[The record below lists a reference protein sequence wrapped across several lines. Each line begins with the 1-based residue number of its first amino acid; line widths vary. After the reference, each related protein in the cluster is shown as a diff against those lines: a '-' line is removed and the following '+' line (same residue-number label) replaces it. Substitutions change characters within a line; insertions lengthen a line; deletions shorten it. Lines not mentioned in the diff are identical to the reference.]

1 MDIPILFGR
10 YLVRNGKISE
20 EQLSE
25 AIKVQYEINRS
36 FAVTALENEYITL
49 EEFKKALAC
58 QRNEGIR
65 FREAL
70 RRLQIASDETIEKID
85 NALSEKSVK
94 LGELLVLKGLV
105 EQHEL
110 NKILA
115 DFREKGTMELL

>member
-36 FAVTALENEYITL
+36 FAVTALANEYITL
-49 EEFKKALAC
+49 EEFKKALVC

-70 RRLQIASDETIEKID
+70 RRLHIASDETIEKTD
-85 NALSEKSVK
+85 NALSKKSIK